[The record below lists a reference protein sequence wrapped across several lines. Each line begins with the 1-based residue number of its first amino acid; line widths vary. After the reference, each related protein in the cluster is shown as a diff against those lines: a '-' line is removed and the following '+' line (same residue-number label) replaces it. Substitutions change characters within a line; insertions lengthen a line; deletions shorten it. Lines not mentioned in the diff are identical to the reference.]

1 MSKMSITRGLAEL
14 KSLAERIDEA
24 TKTGMYVAVL
34 KGKNDRR
41 TVHNSPKAIDTV
53 TAEINASFQ
62 KVAALLLRRQAIK
75 KAIIESN
82 ATVKVKI
89 GAEEMTVAEAIERKN
104 SIGLQAT
111 FYQFLRKGYIDAA
124 NAVTNGNRVLDD
136 QIEKAVIAAY
146 GNDSKNKPSA
156 EAYAAVA
163 EPRRNDHELS
173 LLDPQNITTK
183 IDELAVK
190 LNTFSMEVDFV
201 LSESN
206 ARNEIEVAD

>member
-1 MSKMSITRGLAEL
+1 MAKMSITRGLAEL

-24 TKTGMYVAVL
+24 TKSGMYVAVL
-34 KGKNDRR
+34 KGKGDRR
-41 TVHNSPKAIDTV
+41 TVHNSPKSIETV
-53 TAEINASFQ
+53 TSEINASYQ
-62 KVAALLLRRQAIK
+62 KVAALLLRRQAVK

-82 ATVKVKI
+82 ATVMVKI
-89 GAEEMTVAEAIERKN
+89 GEETMTVAEAIERKN

-111 FYQFLRKGYIDAA
+111 FYQFMRKNYIEAA

-136 QIEKAVIAAY
+136 QIEKAVVAAY
-146 GNDSKNKPSA
+146 GNDSKNKPSK
-156 EAYAAVA
+156 EAYDAVA

-173 LLDPQNITTK
+173 LLDPQNITAK
-183 IDELAVK
+183 IDELAAK
-190 LNTFSMEVDFV
+190 LNTFSTEVDFV